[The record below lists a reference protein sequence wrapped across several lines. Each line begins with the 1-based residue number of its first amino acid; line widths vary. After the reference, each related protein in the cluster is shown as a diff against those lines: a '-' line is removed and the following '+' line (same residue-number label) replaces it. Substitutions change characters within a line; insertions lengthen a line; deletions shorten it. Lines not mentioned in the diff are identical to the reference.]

1 MKIFLPGKKRLSNI
15 YGLSRSRHQLYFSSY
30 RSYLFCDKVGDK
42 TIGNEEDCIFPL
54 PFAGL
59 A

>member
-1 MKIFLPGKKRLSNI
+1 MSYIFHLTG
-15 YGLSRSRHQLYFSSY
+15 HAAH
-30 RSYLFCDKVGDK
+30 LFCDKVGDK